1 MSLKAPILFVALL
14 LLMLTTGVAAADPG
28 APIPDR
34 CLAGDPFELAK
45 LAQAIE
51 DDTPPTGP
59 LTINRHIIVERVG
72 KGSMTDSPGEMAIGR
87 AAPGSPNPTKP
98 PADSVP
104 LDNVPLRIFNTRTQF
119 DFRVTFSD
127 EMLKTINEC
136 HERSG
141 RTAPGGPATV
151 GAFEGQML
159 SYFPFVALQ
168 APTAGP
174 TPSAAGPAQPA
185 GWSNG
190 IDTRTLRTPTTLW
203 PWRTITNSSSGDTD
217 PEPNCTMTLIG
228 PRHLVTAAHCLVN
241 FGTSNWKT
249 RLLTP
254 GRDGMN
260 VSPYGSSWMDA
271 TPPPGT
277 SAWYI
282 VPDPWLDPNTDSSG
296 TNEFQWDIGAVLM
309 LDRLG
314 DQTGWMA
321 TGRSRRAI

>member
-1 MSLKAPILFVALL
+1 MSLKAPTLFVVLL
-14 LLMLTTGVAAADPG
+14 LLLLTAGVAAAD
-28 APIPDR
+28 APPPDP

-45 LAQAIE
+45 LAAAIE

-59 LTINRHIIVERVG
+59 LTINRHIIVQRVG
-72 KGSMTDSPGEMAIGR
+72 KGSMTDSPSEMTSGR
-87 AAPGSPNPTKP
+87 TTPGNPNPTEP
-98 PADSVP
+98 PADQTP

-127 EMLKTINEC
+127 ELLETINEC

-141 RTAPGGPATV
+141 RTAPGGPASP
-151 GAFEGQML
+151 GAIEGQMFRFL
-159 SYFPFVALQ
+159 PFIVAGNLAPRRTD
-168 APTAGP
+168 APT
-174 TPSAAGPAQPA
+174 GPAQPA

-190 IDTRTLRTPTTLW
+190 VDTRILRTPTTLW
-203 PWRTITNSSSGDTD
+203 PWRTITNSSSGETD

-241 FGTSNWKT
+241 FGTTNWKT
-249 RLLTP
+249 RMLTP

-277 SAWYI
+277 QRGTSCPTRGSTPTPTAAAR
-282 VPDPWLDPNTDSSG
+282 TSTSG
-296 TNEFQWDIGAVLM
+296 TSA
-309 LDRLG
+309 RC
-314 DQTGWMA
+314 
-321 TGRSRRAI
+321 